1 MIMRKGTR
9 ARSSP
14 GRDVLVGERQM
25 VTRLFIFFSYFF
37 QGVMHWWVSDEM
49 VARLYPHVQGVC
61 ARFPSINIRV
71 EPVERKR
78 YDGKRL
84 LILSDTS
91 PTGLPERVLTCNMA
105 AELVKPYLKP
115 MPVPAAAGAH
125 APVQQSP
132 VARGVAEKGL
142 NRAGKSPEE
151 QWLAALLAVIKS
163 KGGEPMDLSTLAN
176 PIAGGVSR
184 PDGVAI
190 KLVDLLKMNAQRCG
204 LVLNRLHDAGGY
216 TKCTVAYNPKCVSS
230 RSSST
235 APVATAA
242 ASNFQRSEQAS
253 NALADAGEANVC
265 NICFEEQCDTRM
277 VPCLHKICHNCVQ
290 VPRLAKSRSSFPPP
304 LALTWR
310 APCPGSAYHA
320 PSQTVCSW
328 P

>member
-1 MIMRKGTR
+1 MYWWV
-9 ARSSP
+9 S
-14 GRDVLVGERQM
+14 DEM
-25 VTRLFIFFSYFF
+25 VTRLFYLFISIFL

-91 PTGLPERVLTCNMA
+91 PMGLPERVLTCKMA
-105 AELVKPYLKP
+105 AEFVMPHLKP
-115 MPVPAAAGAH
+115 LPVAAAAGSH

-132 VARGVAEKGL
+132 AARGVAEKGL
-142 NRAGKSPEE
+142 KKAGKSPEE

-176 PIAGGVSR
+176 PSAGGVSR

-190 KLVDLLKMNAQRCG
+190 KLVDLLTMNAQRCG
-204 LVLNRLHDAGGY
+204 LVLKRLPDAGGS
-216 TKCTVAYNPKCVSS
+216 TKCTVAYNPKRASS

-235 APVATAA
+235 APMASAA

-253 NALADAGEANVC
+253 NALGDAGEANVC

-290 VPRLAKSRSSFPPP
+290 VTRLAVPHSSFALP

-310 APCPGSAYHA
+310 ASCPGFAFQA
-320 PSQTVCSW
+320 LSQTVCSW
-328 P
+328 L